1 MGARYAYPALAA
13 RPLHRLAVDLRCT
26 ERVVAMLRV
35 LVGPPAQQPRCTARL
50 IGASNAGL
58 ALRTQSGRSVTVAC
72 QANTEADTVSQAD
85 AAAGAGAAGAGA
97 AGAEALAAAAV
108 RLVLR
113 VDGQPPPPE
122 LATVAAR
129 LPASLLELLE
139 RL

>member
-72 QANTEADTVSQAD
+72 QAMADTVSQAD
-85 AAAGAGAAGAGA
+85 AAAGAGA

>member
-85 AAAGAGAAGAGA
+85 AAAGAGAAGA
-97 AGAEALAAAAV
+97 EALAAAAV